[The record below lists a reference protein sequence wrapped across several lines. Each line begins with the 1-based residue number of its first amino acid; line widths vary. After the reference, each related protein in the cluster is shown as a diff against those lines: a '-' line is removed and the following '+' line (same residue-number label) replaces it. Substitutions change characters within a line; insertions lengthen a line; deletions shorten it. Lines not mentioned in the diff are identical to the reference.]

1 MALDMLT
8 GSLGASASLGANLTQ
23 GYSSGGSVN
32 SAKSQSYSH
41 TYGKEASATGAT
53 QAALANNTAM
63 ANWEKAAEYNAEQAR
78 IQREWQERMANTVY
92 QRSVEDMKKAGINPI
107 LAANMGLG
115 TASVGSGATASM
127 SDANAFMG
135 QTFAEQNSA
144 SRSQSSGSSWQNSES
159 GISTLAR
166 DLGEVASN
174 LWNAANSSQTFN
186 IAIEGIKDSVG
197 EAKNWLNEKAN
208 SLYEATVVKPAQKI
222 KQGIDTIKNIFG
234 KK

>member
-1 MALDMLT
+1 MALN
-8 GSLGASASLGANLTQ
+8 LGASLTQ
-23 GYSSGGSVN
+23 GYSTGGSVN
-32 SAKSQSYSH
+32 SAQSQSYSH
-41 TYGKEASATGAT
+41 TYGREASATGAT
-53 QAALANNTAM
+53 QAALANNTAQ
-63 ANWEKAAEYNAEQAR
+63 ANWEKAAQYNAEQAR

-115 TASVGSGATASM
+115 TANVGSGATASM

-144 SRSQSSGSSWQNSES
+144 SRSQSSGSSWENSEN
-159 GISTLAR
+159 GIATLAR

-186 IAIEGIKDSVG
+186 ISIDALKDTAG
-197 EAKNWLNEKAN
+197 EVRNWVEDKAQ
-208 SLYEATVVKPAQKI
+208 SLYKATVVKPAEKI

>member
-1 MALDMLT
+1 MALN
-8 GSLGASASLGANLTQ
+8 LGASLTQ

-32 SAKSQSYSH
+32 SARSQSYSH
-41 TYGKEASATGAT
+41 TYGREASATGAQ
-53 QAALANNTAM
+53 QAALANNTAQ

-92 QRSVEDMKKAGINPI
+92 QRTVKDMEAAGINPI

-144 SRSQSSGSSWQNSES
+144 SRSQSSGSSWEHSEN
-159 GISTLAR
+159 GIATLAR

-186 IAIEGIKDSVG
+186 ISIDALKDTAG
-197 EAKNWLNEKAN
+197 EVRNWVEDKAQ
-208 SLYEATVVKPAQKI
+208 SLYEATVVKPAEKI
-222 KQGIDTIKNIFG
+222 KQGIDTIRNIFG

>member
-1 MALDMLT
+1 MALNF
-8 GSLGASASLGANLTQ
+8 SQ
-23 GYSSGGSVN
+23 GYTSGGSVN
-32 SAKSQSYSH
+32 SAQSSSWSN
-41 TYGKEASATGAT
+41 TAGREASATGAQ
-53 QAALANNTAM
+53 QAALANSTAM

-92 QRSVEDMKKAGINPI
+92 QRTVKDMEAAGINPI

-144 SRSQSSGSSWQNSES
+144 STSSSSGSSWQHSENGLSTFAKDLASLAS
-159 GISTLAR
+159 GILER
-166 DLGEVASN
+166 V
-174 LWNAANSSQTFN
+174 NSSQTINFSL
-186 IAIEGIKDSVG
+186 EGLKDF
-197 EAKNWLNEKAN
+197 
-208 SLYEATVVKPAQKI
+208 ATSDAGKTFLTGNTPVVKYASEIGDKV
-222 KQGIDTIKNIFG
+222 KGAVKSLVNWF

>member
-1 MALDMLT
+1 MALN
-8 GSLGASASLGANLTQ
+8 LGASLTQ

-32 SAKSQSYSH
+32 SAQSQSYSH
-41 TYGKEASATGAT
+41 TYGREASQTGAT
-53 QAALANNTAM
+53 QAALANNTAQ
-63 ANWEKAAEYNAEQAR
+63 ANWEKAAQYNAEQAR

-92 QRSVEDMKKAGINPI
+92 QRTVKDMEKAGINPI

-144 SRSQSSGSSWQNSES
+144 SRSQSYGSSWENSEN
-159 GISTLAR
+159 GIATLAR

-186 IAIEGIKDSVG
+186 ISIDALKDTAG
-197 EAKNWLNEKAN
+197 EVRNWVEDKAQ
-208 SLYEATVVKPAQKI
+208 SLYEATVVKPAEKI
-222 KQGIDTIKNIFG
+222 RQGIDTIRNIFG

>member
-1 MALDMLT
+1 MAINPLNIGL
-8 GSLGASASLGANLTQ
+8 SAGANLTQ
-23 GYSSGGSVN
+23 GYSSGGSTN
-32 SAKSQSYSH
+32 SAQSQSWSN
-41 TYGKEASATGAT
+41 TAGREASATGAS

-63 ANWEKAAEYNAEQAR
+63 ANWEKAAQYNAEQAR

-144 SRSQSSGSSWQNSES
+144 STSSSSGSSWQNSEN
-159 GISTLAR
+159 GLTTLAR
-166 DLGEVASN
+166 DLGTVATN

-186 IAIEGIKDSVG
+186 ISLEGLKDFATSDTGKTILTGNTPVIQYVEKIG
-197 EAKNWLNEKAN
+197 GKVKEAVKSLINW
-208 SLYEATVVKPAQKI
+208 
-222 KQGIDTIKNIFG
+222 F